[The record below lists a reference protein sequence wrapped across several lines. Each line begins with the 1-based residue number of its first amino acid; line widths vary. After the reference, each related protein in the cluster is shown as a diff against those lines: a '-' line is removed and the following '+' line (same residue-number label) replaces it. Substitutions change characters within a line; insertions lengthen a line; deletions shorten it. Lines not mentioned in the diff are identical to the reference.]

1 MCTKQSRVL
10 VQQRFR
16 FLTRTVPEATTKK
29 TVIYMTKSEKEMWQ
43 INIENAAATVAE
55 QYGNEVVKSVFQ
67 RYDAHGLY
75 DLSPSYYS
83 EVFGDLELIA
93 NDN

>member
-1 MCTKQSRVL
+1 
-10 VQQRFR
+10 
-16 FLTRTVPEATTKK
+16 
-29 TVIYMTKSEKEMWQ
+29 MTKSEKEMWQ
-43 INIENAAATVAE
+43 INIENAAAAVAE
-55 QYGNEVVKSVFQ
+55 QYGNAVVESVLQ

-75 DLSPSYYS
+75 DLSYRYYS